1 MVGQRRLSVMDY
13 ALGIDVGAT
22 NVKAVA
28 VTAAG
33 YILRQDRFATLDSE
47 SAPWANAI
55 REYILRTEAEVG
67 SARWL
72 GIACPGL
79 AARDHRSIAWM
90 QGRMAAVQG
99 LDWAQFLGREQLVP
113 VLNDAHA
120 ALLGET
126 WLGAGRGVENA
137 VLLTIGTGVGGAVV
151 CEGRLLRGAIG
162 RAGHLGHLSLNPD
175 GPLDIV
181 NTPGSL
187 EDAIGDWT
195 IPARTNG
202 RFETSAD
209 LVQAVRAGDQHATE
223 VWLKSVKALAAGIA
237 SIINCV
243 DPELVILGG
252 GVARAG
258 RNLFEPLSEQMDK
271 FEWRP
276 LGERVNIVPA
286 TLGEFAGA
294 LGAAR
299 NAMQT

>member
-28 VTAAG
+28 VTGAG
-33 YILRQDRFATLDSE
+33 YILKQDRFATHDCE
-47 SAPWANAI
+47 SAPWADAV
-55 REYILRTEAEVG
+55 RDYILRIETEVG

-90 QGRMAAVQG
+90 QGRMAALQG
-99 LDWAQFLGREQLVP
+99 LDWTQFLGREQLIP

-120 ALLGET
+120 ALVGET
-126 WLGAGRGVENA
+126 WLGAGKGVDNA

-151 CEGRLLRGAIG
+151 CEGKLLRGAIG
-162 RAGHLGHLSLNPD
+162 RAGHLGHLSLDPD
-175 GPLDIV
+175 GRLDIV

-187 EDAIGDWT
+187 EDAIGDCT
-195 IPARTNG
+195 ILARSNG

-209 LVQAVRAGDQHATE
+209 LVQAVRAGDAQATE
-223 VWLKSVKALAAGIA
+223 VWLKSVKALAAAIA

-258 RNLFEPLSEQMDK
+258 RNLFEPLSEEMDK